1 MTANFELSFSE
12 AHGLI
17 LEQFQYQVKN
27 PAIRPVTP
35 YIQGRPGIG
44 KSALSNALGASLNIP
59 REAIE
64 LLRFAPVEREPQDM
78 LGLPFIENQ
87 TTQWA
92 MPKLYRDTL
101 EVCASC
107 GAAILSID
115 DLLKGSP
122 AMVKT
127 ASRLVYERKL
137 GDFPEFP
144 RNVLIIASG
153 NGSQDG
159 AGDTRMFTHTG
170 NRMCI
175 VNLTYSADE
184 WRRWAITQQSL
195 DTDPVAFI
203 GKRPD
208 LLFDFSPS
216 RPTNATPRSWESVGA
231 IAPKIKENPK
241 LYRAAVAGLV
251 GDGPAAEYTAYLDLR
266 GALPEISQVVSN
278 PSGAPVP
285 DGNPSGLY
293 AVTTMLLHYA
303 TATNIG
309 AIAAYMER
317 IPKEFQMLF
326 YSDLVAAKAHLAD
339 TRAYQEWSIKNID
352 LCL

>member
-1 MTANFELSFSE
+1 MSVFELSFSE
-12 AHGLI
+12 AHSLI
-17 LEQFQYQVKN
+17 LEQFQYQTAN

-35 YIQGRPGIG
+35 YVQGRPGIG
-44 KSALSNALGASLNIP
+44 KSALSNSLGTSLGIP
-59 REAIE
+59 REAVE
-64 LLRFAPVEREPQDM
+64 LIRFAPVEREPQDM
-78 LGLPFIENQ
+78 LGLPYIQ
-87 TTQWA
+87 DGSTTWA

-101 EVCASC
+101 DVCASY
-107 GAAILSID
+107 GAAILSVD

-144 RNVLIIASG
+144 KNVLIVASG
-153 NGSQDG
+153 NGATDG

-175 VNLTYSADE
+175 ISLTYSADE
-184 WRRWAITQQSL
+184 WRRWAIQQPGL
-195 DTDPVAFI
+195 DHDPVAFI

-208 LLFDFSPS
+208 LLFDFLPN

-231 IAPKIKENPK
+231 IAPKIKSNQK
-241 LYRAAVAGLV
+241 LYQAAVAGLV
-251 GDGPAAEYTAYLDLR
+251 GDGPAAEYTAYLNLR
-266 GALPEISQVVSN
+266 GMLPEISQVVAN

-285 DGNPSGLY
+285 EANNPSGLY

-303 TATNIG
+303 TAANIG
-309 AIAAYMER
+309 PLTAYLER
-317 IPKEFQMLF
+317 LPKEFQMLF
-326 YSDLVAAKAHLAD
+326 FSDLVAAKPHLAD
-339 TRAYQEWSIKNID
+339 TRAYQEWSLKNID